1 MLSYVT
7 QFTCHFRLRYQ
18 IQADRSWWKV
28 FKLSRL
34 DLELALKR
42 FQSTGLGNISLLS
55 VSSPVILEVVPTEH
69 CWLLPL
75 FFSEEVGLKRMETV
89 LGTVNRFKVEIFI

>member
-34 DLELALKR
+34 DLELAFQL

-55 VSSPVILEVVPTEH
+55 VSSPVILEVVPTEQ

-75 FFSEEVGLKRMETV
+75 FFGRGRMEMDGNG
-89 LGTVNRFKVEIFI
+89 LRYCQQIQS